1 MPSVDVTT
9 SSTLA
14 IPAKDNRRILM
25 IQNESD
31 TDIYIGFT
39 SGVTVADGA
48 NSGIKLPA
56 NGGMVS
62 MPDLPSNERFGNR
75 QVEND
80 GGIYAV
86 HGGSGT
92 KKLRYIEL

>member
-9 SSTLA
+9 TSTLA

-31 TDIYIGFT
+31 TDIYISFT
-39 SGVTVADGA
+39 AGVTVADGA
-48 NSGIKLPA
+48 NSGVKLPVGA
-56 NGGMVS
+56 MVS
-62 MPDLPSNERFGNR
+62 MPDLPSNQRFGDR

-86 HGGSGT
+86 HGGSGI
-92 KKLRYIEL
+92 KKLRYIDL